1 MRIARSQPAS
11 RQRRAAPLPWALLLL
26 AGCSGGLRSSLPV
39 AQVYVLQPT
48 LAAPAA
54 PAPSSATLQV
64 LLPLAAPGLAG
75 DGIVV
80 LHPGQRLDYYNA
92 ARWAAAAPLMMQT
105 LAIEALRASNRF
117 ALVESDA
124 GPFAADYVLSL
135 ELSHFEAEYRDSGP
149 PTVHVSLIGS
159 LGRRGSR
166 DTALS
171 FHADSQ
177 VRADADR
184 MQAVVA
190 AFERATGEA
199 LSQLASAAAV
209 PASAQR

>member
-1 MRIARSQPAS
+1 MRSV
-11 RQRRAAPLPWALLLL
+11 RALRLAWLLLL
-26 AGCSGGLRSSLPV
+26 AGCSGGLRSSLPP
-39 AQVYVLQPT
+39 AQVYVLRPA
-48 LAAPAA
+48 LAAPAT
-54 PAPSSATLQV
+54 PAAGSATVQV

-80 LHPGQRLDYYNA
+80 LHPGQRLDYYSA

-135 ELSHFEAEYRDSGP
+135 ELSHFEAEYRDGGP
-149 PTVHVSLIGS
+149 PTVHVSLTGS

-166 DTALS
+166 AAAVSL
-171 FHADSQ
+171 HADSQ

-199 LSQLASAAAV
+199 LSQLATDAAV
-209 PASAQR
+209 PAAVQR